1 MRISSSLLLA
11 GVFVLVSVYFLPV
24 AHAQSSATS
33 GGAIGD
39 VGAKYLAAAIA
50 FGLAAAGA
58 GYGIA
63 HAGSAGLAAV
73 AEKPELRTTAL
84 IFVALAEA
92 IAIYGFVMA
101 IIILGQTG

>member
-1 MRISSSLLLA
+1 MRAVSALFLVIAFAMALS
-11 GVFVLVSVYFLPV
+11 FVLPV
-24 AHAQSSATS
+24 AHAQTTSSGS
-33 GGAIGD
+33 AIGD
-39 VGAKYLAAAIA
+39 VGAKYFAAAIA

-63 HAGSAGLAAV
+63 HAGAAGLAAV

-92 IAIYGFVMA
+92 IAIYGFVIA
-101 IIILGQTG
+101 IIILGQTA

>member
-1 MRISSSLLLA
+1 MRAVSAIFLVAASVVALSFILPAAYAQTTSSGS
-11 GVFVLVSVYFLPV
+11 
-24 AHAQSSATS
+24 
-33 GGAIGD
+33 D
-39 VGAKYLAAAIA
+39 VWAKYFAAAIA

-63 HAGSAGLAAV
+63 HAGAAGLAAV

-92 IAIYGFVMA
+92 IAIYGFVIA
-101 IIILGQTG
+101 IIILGQTA

>member
-1 MRISSSLLLA
+1 MGAAFTIVA
-11 GVFVLVSVYFLPV
+11 AFMLPV
-24 AHAQSSATS
+24 VHAQTATS
-33 GGAIGD
+33 GAALGD
-39 VGAKYLAAAIA
+39 IGAKYLAAAIA
-50 FGLAAAGA
+50 FGLSAAGA

-92 IAIYGFVMA
+92 IAIYGFVIA
-101 IIILGQTG
+101 IIILGQ

>member
-1 MRISSSLLLA
+1 MHVASTVFL
-11 GVFVLVSVYFLPV
+11 GVFFAIILSFFLPAV
-24 AHAQSSATS
+24 HAATS
-33 GGAIGD
+33 TSGTTSSDAYA
-39 VGAKYLAAAIA
+39 AKYLAAAIA

-73 AEKPELRTTAL
+73 AERPEVRTTAL

-92 IAIYGFVMA
+92 IAIYGFVIA
-101 IIILGQTG
+101 IIILGQTV

>member
-1 MRISSSLLLA
+1 MVAASVVALSFLLPA
-11 GVFVLVSVYFLPV
+11 AY
-24 AHAQSSATS
+24 AQTTSTS
-33 GGAIGD
+33 GSAIGD
-39 VGAKYLAAAIA
+39 AGAKYLAAAIA

-63 HAGSAGLAAV
+63 HAGAAGLAAV
-73 AEKPELRTTAL
+73 AEKPEVRTTAL

-101 IIILGQTG
+101 IIILGQTA

>member
-1 MRISSSLLLA
+1 MRLASAVLL
-11 GVFVLVSVYFLPV
+11 GVFFFIAMSFFLPAV
-24 AHAQSSATS
+24 HAQAATTS
-33 GGAIGD
+33 GSAIGNT
-39 VGAKYLAAAIA
+39 GAKYLAAAIA

-92 IAIYGFVMA
+92 IAIYGFVIA
-101 IIILGQTG
+101 IIILGQP

>member
-1 MRISSSLLLA
+1 MRALPQVLLGA
-11 GVFVLVSVYFLPV
+11 ACLVAVGYFLPA
-24 AHAQSSATS
+24 AHAQTASS

-39 VGAKYLAAAIA
+39 VGAKYLGAAIA
-50 FGLAAAGA
+50 FGLSAAAA

-92 IAIYGFVMA
+92 IAIYGFVIA
-101 IIILGQTG
+101 IIIVGQTG